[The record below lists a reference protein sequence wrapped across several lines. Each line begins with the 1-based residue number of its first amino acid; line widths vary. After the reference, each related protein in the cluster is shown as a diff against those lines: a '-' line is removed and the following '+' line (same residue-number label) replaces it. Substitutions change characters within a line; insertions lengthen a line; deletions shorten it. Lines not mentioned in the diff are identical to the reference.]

1 MTAPL
6 LKSSILKSWLALFGC
21 LAAGETLHLIASIH
35 VSGAVIGMAILVAAL
50 VVTGGPSEPFEQTAG
65 TLLKHLPL
73 LFVPAGVGVL
83 QHVTLLRSEILPI
96 AIALPLSTAF
106 AMAIAAVVVE
116 RMTVVEPLREHVLQ
130 MEEQ

>member
-1 MTAPL
+1 MTTA
-6 LKSSILKSWLALFGC
+6 ILKAWLTLFGC
-21 LAAGETLHLIASIH
+21 LAAGEALHLIAGIH

-50 VVTGGPSEPFEQTAG
+50 ILTGGPSEPFERTAS
-65 TLLKHLPL
+65 TLLRHLPL

-83 QHVTLLRSEILPI
+83 QHVTMIRSQILPL

-116 RMTVVEPLREHVLQ
+116 RMMTYEPLNDRVLQ
-130 MEEQ
+130 TEER